1 MKSRKTD
8 NLTVRFEPR
17 LRYLASLGARSQH
30 RSLSAFVEWAV
41 QEQLKTLEI
50 HGKSLLDLSLWDVD
64 EALVAGYAMRQG
76 AHHHT
81 ESSRFGPAIVP
92 AGGAFTSIFACA
104 SKGEGW
110 DFLMYLKPI
119 TPLRLDEG

>member
-64 EALVAGYAMRQG
+64 EAARLKLLAINAPNLLTFDEEVWAKQQG
-76 AHHHT
+76 
-81 ESSRFGPAIVP
+81 
-92 AGGAFTSIFACA
+92 
-104 SKGEGW
+104 
-110 DFLMYLKPI
+110 LK
-119 TPLRLDEG
+119 